1 MLAALNLISSA
12 VESWSLIHE
21 TTVVS
26 RVNAH
31 VTVLVVRM
39 ENAHSRASAQETA
52 VSQDCSD
59 NKANKNTNE
68 NDGDV
73 DNLDPFSGSEE

>member
-1 MLAALNLISSA
+1 M
-12 VESWSLIHE
+12 ESWSLIHE

-26 RVNAH
+26 QASADSWVNAH

-39 ENAHSRASAQETA
+39 ESAHSRASAQETA

-59 NKANKNTNE
+59 NKADKNTNE
-68 NDGDV
+68 DDGDV

>member
-1 MLAALNLISSA
+1 MSWASA
-12 VESWSLIHE
+12 HSQ
-21 TTVVS
+21 
-26 RVNAH
+26 VNAY

-39 ENAHSRASAQETA
+39 ESTHSRASAQETV

-59 NKANKNTNE
+59 NKADKNTNE
-68 NDGDV
+68 DDGDA

>member
-1 MLAALNLISSA
+1 M
-12 VESWSLIHE
+12 E
-21 TTVVS
+21 TTVVSQASADS

-39 ENAHSRASAQETA
+39 ESAHSRASTQETA

-59 NKANKNTNE
+59 NKADKNTNE
-68 NDGDV
+68 EDGDV